1 MKVNELR
8 ELERQDLLEKLKQL
22 QEKLLDLRI
31 QASQGRMTNPSGIR
45 QIKKDIARIK
55 TLLREKELGIDRR
68 A

>member
-55 TLLREKELGIDRR
+55 TLLREKELGIDRG